1 MGLNTFDIK
10 QAFRKLEEMMGE
22 VNEDTGEFIYKEE
35 DLAYFVNDLNEKKEL
50 KLNNIEDLKREYKAR
65 NEALE
70 DKIKSLQSKVKQN
83 DKTIDNLLFLQNV
96 LLDGEKLKTDEYNFF
111 YKSNQSVTVPEKVDD
126 SYKGFIKTTIEWD
139 KTAIKN
145 ALQNCTKEEFEEF
158 NKKGFGI
165 QTKSSL
171 NVR

>member
-96 LLDGEKLKTDEYNFF
+96 LLDGEKKKTDEYN
-111 YKSNQSVTVPEKVDD
+111 SS
-126 SYKGFIKTTIEWD
+126 
-139 KTAIKN
+139 
-145 ALQNCTKEEFEEF
+145 KEEIDEAIEACGDTAFAT
-158 NKKGFGI
+158 G
-165 QTKSSL
+165 
-171 NVR
+171 

>member
-1 MGLNTFDIK
+1 MKTFEILE
-10 QAFRKLEEMMGE
+10 QFRKLEDMI
-22 VNEDTGEFIYKEE
+22 NEFDSETGEFIYKEE
-35 DLAYFVNDLNEKKEL
+35 DLACFVKDLNEKKEL

-65 NEALE
+65 NEALK

-96 LLDGEKLKTDEYNFF
+96 LLCGEKLKTDEYNFF
-111 YKSNQSVTVPEKVDD
+111 YKSNQSVIAPEKVDD

-145 ALQNCTKEEFEEF
+145 ALQNCTKEEFKEF